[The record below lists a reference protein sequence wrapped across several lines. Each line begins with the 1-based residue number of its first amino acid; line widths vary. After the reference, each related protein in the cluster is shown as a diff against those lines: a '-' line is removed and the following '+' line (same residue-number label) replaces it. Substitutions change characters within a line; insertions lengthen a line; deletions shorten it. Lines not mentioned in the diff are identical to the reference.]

1 MRCHQ
6 VRRQRPHLPFHSWPA
21 VQYLWQ
27 CMLCHVQPGY
37 VLVVTGCEDTYKRDR
52 LEPTHALLFAFH
64 LAVGDA
70 CLCIVWARDACW
82 HLQEGCLS
90 GDTL

>member
-6 VRRQRPHLPFHSWPA
+6 VRRQRPHLLFHSWPA

-37 VLVVTGCEDTYKRDR
+37 VPMVTGC
-52 LEPTHALLFAFH
+52 
-64 LAVGDA
+64 
-70 CLCIVWARDACW
+70 
-82 HLQEGCLS
+82 
-90 GDTL
+90 